1 MGNDDERGGENEGS
15 NRRRAYKMRKGMR
28 EMELTVKVRKKVA
41 QGCGRRIVCA
51 NSDYTVRFDLD
62 EEWSGY
68 AAKTMRVDYGNGTYT
83 DVVFTGETAALP
95 VIRGR
100 RMIRIGL
107 YAGNI
112 HTTTPAAYE
121 CEESISDAG
130 GIPAAPEADVY
141 AQLTELLESG
151 KIKGEKG
158 DTGARGPQGEKG
170 DTGATGPQGT
180 IGPRGPQG
188 AAGAAFTYD
197 MFTAAQLAA
206 LKGEK
211 GDKGATGPKGDPG
224 AQGPQG
230 EKGDPGATGPQ
241 GATGPR
247 GPQGATGAAFT
258 YDMFTAAQLAAL
270 KGEKG
275 NKGATGPKGDPG
287 EQGPQGEKGDT
298 GATGPQGATGP
309 RGPQGATGAA
319 FTYDMFTAAQLAALK
334 GEKGD
339 QGATGPKG
347 DPGEQGPQGEKGDA
361 GATGPQGATGPRGP
375 QGETGA
381 AFTYDMFTAAQ
392 LAALKGEKG
401 DQGATGPKG
410 DPGEQG
416 PQGEKGDT
424 GATGPQGE
432 KGATGATGPQG
443 EKGATGA
450 TGPQGPQGEKG
461 DTGATGPRG
470 PKGDP
475 GTVTVN
481 TLTVTASGS
490 SMKNVTGAA
499 KYFPSLGMG
508 ILRVYGLTNAA
519 LTAGT
524 AYDVGKIS
532 GNFPRA
538 VNALSVCC
546 GKQVAARINNSGM
559 VQIRPQVAVAAGY
572 DVYIAGV
579 WTSN

>member
-1 MGNDDERGGENEGS
+1 MGNDDERGGGIEGS

-180 IGPRGPQG
+180 TGPRGPQG

-224 AQGPQG
+224 EQGPQG

-275 NKGATGPKGDPG
+275 
-287 EQGPQGEKGDT
+287 
-298 GATGPQGATGP
+298 
-309 RGPQGATGAA
+309 
-319 FTYDMFTAAQLAALK
+319 
-334 GEKGD
+334 
-339 QGATGPKG
+339 
-347 DPGEQGPQGEKGDA
+347 
-361 GATGPQGATGPRGP
+361 
-375 QGETGA
+375 
-381 AFTYDMFTAAQ
+381 
-392 LAALKGEKG
+392 
-401 DQGATGPKG
+401 
-410 DPGEQG
+410 
-416 PQGEKGDT
+416 DT

-443 EKGATGA
+443 PRGEKGA

-461 DTGATGPRG
+461 ATGPRG
-470 PKGDP
+470 PQGSKGDP
-475 GTVTVN
+475 GTVTVT
-481 TLTVTASGS
+481 TLTVTDS
-490 SMKNVTGAA
+490 SSSLKNVTGAA
-499 KYFPSLGMG
+499 KYFPALGMG
-508 ILRVYGLTNAA
+508 ILRVYGQTNAE

-524 AYDVGKIS
+524 TYDVAKIS

-546 GKQVAARINNSGM
+546 GKQVAARINSSGM

>member
-1 MGNDDERGGENEGS
+1 MGNDDERGGGIEGS
-15 NRRRAYKMRKGMR
+15 NRRRAYKIRKGMR

-130 GIPAAPEADVY
+130 SIPAAPEADVY

-170 DTGATGPQGT
+170 DAGATGPQGAT
-180 IGPRGPQG
+180 GPRGPQG
-188 AAGAAFTYD
+188 EIGAAFTYD

-211 GDKGATGPKGDPG
+211 GDK
-224 AQGPQG
+224 
-230 EKGDPGATGPQ
+230 
-241 GATGPR
+241 
-247 GPQGATGAAFT
+247 
-258 YDMFTAAQLAAL
+258 
-270 KGEKG
+270 
-275 NKGATGPKGDPG
+275 
-287 EQGPQGEKGDT
+287 
-298 GATGPQGATGP
+298 
-309 RGPQGATGAA
+309 
-319 FTYDMFTAAQLAALK
+319 
-334 GEKGD
+334 
-339 QGATGPKG
+339 GATGPKG

-392 LAALKGEKG
+392 LVALKGEKG
-401 DQGATGPKG
+401 DTGATGPKG

-424 GATGPQGE
+424 GATGPQGATGPRGPQGE
-432 KGATGATGPQG
+432 TGAAFTYDMFTAAQLAALKGEKGDKGATGPQGDKGATGATGPQG
-443 EKGATGA
+443 PQGDKGATGA

-461 DTGATGPRG
+461 ATGPRG
-470 PKGDP
+470 PQGSKGDP
-475 GTVTVN
+475 GTVTVT
-481 TLTVTASGS
+481 TLTVTDS
-490 SMKNVTGAA
+490 SSSLKNVTGAA
-499 KYFPSLGMG
+499 KYFPALGMG
-508 ILRVYGLTNAA
+508 ILRVYGQTNAE

-524 AYDVGKIS
+524 TYDVAKIS

-546 GKQVAARINNSGM
+546 GKQVAARINSSGM

>member
-1 MGNDDERGGENEGS
+1 MGNDDERGGGIEGS

-28 EMELTVKVRKKVA
+28 EMELKVKVRKKVA

-170 DTGATGPQGT
+170 DTGATGPQG
-180 IGPRGPQG
+180 
-188 AAGAAFTYD
+188 
-197 MFTAAQLAA
+197 
-206 LKGEK
+206 
-211 GDKGATGPKGDPG
+211 
-224 AQGPQG
+224 
-230 EKGDPGATGPQ
+230 
-241 GATGPR
+241 ATGPR
-247 GPQGATGAAFT
+247 GPQG
-258 YDMFTAAQLAAL
+258 
-270 KGEKG
+270 E
-275 NKGATGPKGDPG
+275 
-287 EQGPQGEKGDT
+287 
-298 GATGPQGATGP
+298 
-309 RGPQGATGAA
+309 TGAA

-347 DPGEQGPQGEKGDA
+347 DPGEQGPQGEKGDT

-401 DQGATGPKG
+401 DKGATGPKG

-475 GTVTVN
+475 GTVTVT

-499 KYFPSLGMG
+499 KYFPALGMG

-519 LTAGT
+519 LAAGT
-524 AYDVGKIS
+524 TYDVGKIS
-532 GNFPRA
+532 GNFPGA
-538 VNALSVCC
+538 VNALNVYC
-546 GKQVAARINNSGM
+546 GKQVAARINSSGM

>member
-1 MGNDDERGGENEGS
+1 
-15 NRRRAYKMRKGMR
+15 MR

-158 DTGARGPQGEKG
+158 DTGERGPQGEKG
-170 DTGATGPQGT
+170 DT
-180 IGPRGPQG
+180 
-188 AAGAAFTYD
+188 
-197 MFTAAQLAA
+197 
-206 LKGEK
+206 
-211 GDKGATGPKGDPG
+211 
-224 AQGPQG
+224 
-230 EKGDPGATGPQ
+230 
-241 GATGPR
+241 
-247 GPQGATGAAFT
+247 
-258 YDMFTAAQLAAL
+258 
-270 KGEKG
+270 
-275 NKGATGPKGDPG
+275 
-287 EQGPQGEKGDT
+287 
-298 GATGPQGATGP
+298 
-309 RGPQGATGAA
+309 
-319 FTYDMFTAAQLAALK
+319 
-334 GEKGD
+334 
-339 QGATGPKG
+339 
-347 DPGEQGPQGEKGDA
+347 

-401 DQGATGPKG
+401 DTGATGPKGNPGEQGTQGEKGDTGAIGPQGATGPRGPQGETGAAFTYDMFTSAQLAALKGEKGDKGTTGPKGDPGAQGPQGEKGDTGATGPQGATGPRGPQGETGAAFTYDMFTAAQLAALKGEKGDKGDQGATGPKG
-410 DPGEQG
+410 DPGAQG

-443 EKGATGA
+443 PQGEKGATGA
-450 TGPQGPQGEKG
+450 TGPQ
-461 DTGATGPRG
+461 G

-481 TLTVTASGS
+481 TLTVTASGDS
-490 SMKNVTGAA
+490 VKNVTGVA
-499 KYFPSLGMG
+499 KYFPALGMG

-519 LTAGT
+519 LAAGGT
-524 AYDVGKIS
+524 CDVAQIS
-532 GNFPRA
+532 GNFPGA
-538 VNALSVCC
+538 ANALNVYC
-546 GKQVAARINNSGM
+546 GKQVAARLTKNGV
-559 VQIRPQVAVAAGY
+559 VQIRAQVAIAASPGY

>member
-1 MGNDDERGGENEGS
+1 MGNDDERGGGIEGS

-170 DTGATGPQGT
+170 DTGATGPQG
-180 IGPRGPQG
+180 
-188 AAGAAFTYD
+188 
-197 MFTAAQLAA
+197 
-206 LKGEK
+206 
-211 GDKGATGPKGDPG
+211 
-224 AQGPQG
+224 
-230 EKGDPGATGPQ
+230 
-241 GATGPR
+241 
-247 GPQGATGAAFT
+247 
-258 YDMFTAAQLAAL
+258 
-270 KGEKG
+270 
-275 NKGATGPKGDPG
+275 
-287 EQGPQGEKGDT
+287 
-298 GATGPQGATGP
+298 ATGP

-339 QGATGPKG
+339 K
-347 DPGEQGPQGEKGDA
+347 
-361 GATGPQGATGPRGP
+361 
-375 QGETGA
+375 
-381 AFTYDMFTAAQ
+381 
-392 LAALKGEKG
+392 
-401 DQGATGPKG
+401 
-410 DPGEQG
+410 
-416 PQGEKGDT
+416 
-424 GATGPQGE
+424 
-432 KGATGATGPQG
+432 GATGPQG

-475 GTVTVN
+475 GTVTVT

-499 KYFPSLGMG
+499 KYFPALGMG

-532 GNFPRA
+532 GNFPGA
-538 VNALSVCC
+538 VNALNVYC
-546 GKQVAARINNSGM
+546 GKQVAARINSSGM

>member
-1 MGNDDERGGENEGS
+1 MGNDDEGGGGIEGS
-15 NRRRAYKMRKGMR
+15 NSRRAYKMRKGMR

-83 DVVFTGETAALP
+83 DVVFTGETATLP

-170 DTGATGPQGT
+170 DTGATGPQGAT
-180 IGPRGPQG
+180 GPRGPQG
-188 AAGAAFTYD
+188 ATGAAFTYD

-211 GDKGATGPKGDPG
+211 GDTGAAGPKGDPG

-247 GPQGATGAAFT
+247 GPQGETGV
-258 YDMFTAAQLAAL
+258 
-270 KGEKG
+270 
-275 NKGATGPKGDPG
+275 
-287 EQGPQGEKGDT
+287 
-298 GATGPQGATGP
+298 
-309 RGPQGATGAA
+309 A

-339 QGATGPKG
+339 KGATGPKG
-347 DPGEQGPQGEKGDA
+347 DPGEQGPQGEKG
-361 GATGPQGATGPRGP
+361 ATGDTGLQGATGPRGP

-401 DQGATGPKG
+401 DKGATGPKG

-416 PQGEKGDT
+416 PQGEKGDN

-450 TGPQGPQGEKG
+450 TGPKGPQGEKG

-475 GTVTVN
+475 GTVTVT

-499 KYFPSLGMG
+499 KYFPALGMG

-532 GNFPRA
+532 GNFPGA
-538 VNALSVCC
+538 VNALNVYC
-546 GKQVAARINNSGM
+546 GKQVAARINSSGM

>member
-1 MGNDDERGGENEGS
+1 MGNDDERGGGIEGS

-95 VIRGR
+95 LIRGR

-130 GIPAAPEADVY
+130 GIPSAPEADVY

-158 DTGARGPQGEKG
+158 DTGARGSQGEKG
-170 DTGATGPQGT
+170 DT
-180 IGPRGPQG
+180 
-188 AAGAAFTYD
+188 
-197 MFTAAQLAA
+197 
-206 LKGEK
+206 
-211 GDKGATGPKGDPG
+211 
-224 AQGPQG
+224 
-230 EKGDPGATGPQ
+230 
-241 GATGPR
+241 
-247 GPQGATGAAFT
+247 
-258 YDMFTAAQLAAL
+258 
-270 KGEKG
+270 
-275 NKGATGPKGDPG
+275 
-287 EQGPQGEKGDT
+287 
-298 GATGPQGATGP
+298 
-309 RGPQGATGAA
+309 
-319 FTYDMFTAAQLAALK
+319 
-334 GEKGD
+334 
-339 QGATGPKG
+339 
-347 DPGEQGPQGEKGDA
+347 

-401 DQGATGPKG
+401 DKGATGPKG
-410 DPGEQG
+410 DPGEQ
-416 PQGEKGDT
+416 
-424 GATGPQGE
+424 GPQGE

-475 GTVTVN
+475 GTVTVT

-532 GNFPRA
+532 GNFPGA
-538 VNALSVCC
+538 VNALNVYC
-546 GKQVAARINNSGM
+546 GKQVAARINSSGM

>member
-1 MGNDDERGGENEGS
+1 MGNDDEKGGGIEGS

-121 CEESISDAG
+121 CEESISDSG

-158 DTGARGPQGEKG
+158 DTGAR
-170 DTGATGPQGT
+170 
-180 IGPRGPQG
+180 
-188 AAGAAFTYD
+188 
-197 MFTAAQLAA
+197 
-206 LKGEK
+206 
-211 GDKGATGPKGDPG
+211 
-224 AQGPQG
+224 
-230 EKGDPGATGPQ
+230 
-241 GATGPR
+241 
-247 GPQGATGAAFT
+247 
-258 YDMFTAAQLAAL
+258 
-270 KGEKG
+270 
-275 NKGATGPKGDPG
+275 
-287 EQGPQGEKGDT
+287 
-298 GATGPQGATGP
+298 
-309 RGPQGATGAA
+309 
-319 FTYDMFTAAQLAALK
+319 
-334 GEKGD
+334 
-339 QGATGPKG
+339 
-347 DPGEQGPQGEKGDA
+347 GPQGEKGDA

-416 PQGEKGDT
+416 PQGEKGATGPQGATGPRGPQGATGAAFTYDMFTAAQLAALKGEKGDKGATGPKGDPGAQGPQGEKGDT

-461 DTGATGPRG
+461 ATGATGPQG

-475 GTVTVN
+475 GTVTVT

-532 GNFPRA
+532 GNFPGA
-538 VNALSVCC
+538 VNALNVYC
-546 GKQVAARINNSGM
+546 GKQVAARINSSGM

>member
-1 MGNDDERGGENEGS
+1 MGNDDERGGGIEGS

-112 HTTTPAAYE
+112 HTTTPATYE

-170 DTGATGPQGT
+170 DTGATGPQG
-180 IGPRGPQG
+180 
-188 AAGAAFTYD
+188 
-197 MFTAAQLAA
+197 
-206 LKGEK
+206 
-211 GDKGATGPKGDPG
+211 
-224 AQGPQG
+224 
-230 EKGDPGATGPQ
+230 
-241 GATGPR
+241 
-247 GPQGATGAAFT
+247 
-258 YDMFTAAQLAAL
+258 
-270 KGEKG
+270 
-275 NKGATGPKGDPG
+275 
-287 EQGPQGEKGDT
+287 
-298 GATGPQGATGP
+298 ATGP

-339 QGATGPKG
+339 TGATGPKG
-347 DPGEQGPQGEKGDA
+347 DPGEQGPQGEKGDT
-361 GATGPQGATGPRGP
+361 GAAGPQGATGPRGP

-401 DQGATGPKG
+401 DTGAAGPKGDPGEQGPQGEKGNTGVAGPQGATGPRGPQGETGAAFTYDMFTAAQLAALKGEKGATGATGPKG

-443 EKGATGA
+443 EKGA

-499 KYFPSLGMG
+499 KYFPALGMG

-538 VNALSVCC
+538 VNALNVYC
-546 GKQVAARINNSGM
+546 GKQVAARINSSGM

>member
-1 MGNDDERGGENEGS
+1 
-15 NRRRAYKMRKGMR
+15 MR

-170 DTGATGPQGT
+170 DTGATGPQG
-180 IGPRGPQG
+180 
-188 AAGAAFTYD
+188 
-197 MFTAAQLAA
+197 
-206 LKGEK
+206 
-211 GDKGATGPKGDPG
+211 
-224 AQGPQG
+224 
-230 EKGDPGATGPQ
+230 
-241 GATGPR
+241 ATGPR

-270 KGEKG
+270 KGVKGEKG
-275 NKGATGPKGDPG
+275 AAVPKCDPGEQGPQGEKGATGVTGPQGATGPRGPQGETGAAFTYDMFTAAQLAALKGEKGDKGAAGPKGDPG
-287 EQGPQGEKGDT
+287 EQGPQGEKGDA

-339 QGATGPKG
+339 K
-347 DPGEQGPQGEKGDA
+347 
-361 GATGPQGATGPRGP
+361 
-375 QGETGA
+375 
-381 AFTYDMFTAAQ
+381 
-392 LAALKGEKG
+392 
-401 DQGATGPKG
+401 
-410 DPGEQG
+410 
-416 PQGEKGDT
+416 
-424 GATGPQGE
+424 
-432 KGATGATGPQG
+432 GATGPQG

-475 GTVTVN
+475 GAVTVN

-499 KYFPSLGMG
+499 KYFPALGMG

-532 GNFPRA
+532 GNFPGA
-538 VNALSVCC
+538 VNALNVYC
-546 GKQVAARINNSGM
+546 GKQVAARINSSGM

>member
-1 MGNDDERGGENEGS
+1 MGNDDERGGGIEGS

-170 DTGATGPQGT
+170 DTGA
-180 IGPRGPQG
+180 
-188 AAGAAFTYD
+188 A
-197 MFTAAQLAA
+197 
-206 LKGEK
+206 
-211 GDKGATGPKGDPG
+211 
-224 AQGPQG
+224 
-230 EKGDPGATGPQ
+230 
-241 GATGPR
+241 
-247 GPQGATGAAFT
+247 
-258 YDMFTAAQLAAL
+258 
-270 KGEKG
+270 
-275 NKGATGPKGDPG
+275 GPKGDPG

-298 GATGPQGATGP
+298 GAA
-309 RGPQGATGAA
+309 
-319 FTYDMFTAAQLAALK
+319 
-334 GEKGD
+334 
-339 QGATGPKG
+339 
-347 DPGEQGPQGEKGDA
+347 
-361 GATGPQGATGPRGP
+361 GPQGATGPRGP

-401 DQGATGPKG
+401 DKGATGPKGDPGEQGPQGEKGNTGVAGPQGATGPRGPQGETGAAFTYDMFTAAQLAALKGEKGATGATGPKG

-443 EKGATGA
+443 EKGATG
-450 TGPQGPQGEKG
+450 PQGPQGEKG

-475 GTVTVN
+475 GTVTVT

-499 KYFPSLGMG
+499 KYFPALGMG

-532 GNFPRA
+532 GNFPGA
-538 VNALSVCC
+538 VNALNVYC
-546 GKQVAARINNSGM
+546 GKQVAARINSSGM

>member
-1 MGNDDERGGENEGS
+1 MGNDDERGGGIEGS

-158 DTGARGPQGEKG
+158 DTGAQGPQGEKG
-170 DTGATGPQGT
+170 DTGAAGPQGAT
-180 IGPRGPQG
+180 GPRGPQG
-188 AAGAAFTYD
+188 ETGAAFTYD

-224 AQGPQG
+224 EQGPQG
-230 EKGDPGATGPQ
+230 EKGDP
-241 GATGPR
+241 
-247 GPQGATGAAFT
+247 
-258 YDMFTAAQLAAL
+258 
-270 KGEKG
+270 
-275 NKGATGPKGDPG
+275 
-287 EQGPQGEKGDT
+287 
-298 GATGPQGATGP
+298 
-309 RGPQGATGAA
+309 
-319 FTYDMFTAAQLAALK
+319 
-334 GEKGD
+334 
-339 QGATGPKG
+339 
-347 DPGEQGPQGEKGDA
+347 

-401 DQGATGPKG
+401 DKGATGPKG

-416 PQGEKGDT
+416 PQGEKGAT

-475 GTVTVN
+475 GTVTVT

-532 GNFPRA
+532 GNFPGA
-538 VNALSVCC
+538 VNALNVYC
-546 GKQVAARINNSGM
+546 GKQVAARINSSGM

>member
-1 MGNDDERGGENEGS
+1 MGNDDERGGGIEGS

-83 DVVFTGETAALP
+83 DVVFTGEAAALP

-170 DTGATGPQGT
+170 DTGATGPQGAT
-180 IGPRGPQG
+180 GPRGPQG
-188 AAGAAFTYD
+188 ETGAAFTYD

-224 AQGPQG
+224 
-230 EKGDPGATGPQ
+230 
-241 GATGPR
+241 
-247 GPQGATGAAFT
+247 
-258 YDMFTAAQLAAL
+258 
-270 KGEKG
+270 
-275 NKGATGPKGDPG
+275 
-287 EQGPQGEKGDT
+287 EQGPQGEKG
-298 GATGPQGATGP
+298 A
-309 RGPQGATGAA
+309 
-319 FTYDMFTAAQLAALK
+319 
-334 GEKGD
+334 
-339 QGATGPKG
+339 
-347 DPGEQGPQGEKGDA
+347 
-361 GATGPQGATGPRGP
+361 
-375 QGETGA
+375 
-381 AFTYDMFTAAQ
+381 
-392 LAALKGEKG
+392 
-401 DQGATGPKG
+401 
-410 DPGEQG
+410 
-416 PQGEKGDT
+416 T

-461 DTGATGPRG
+461 DTGATGSRG

-475 GTVTVN
+475 GTVTVT

-532 GNFPRA
+532 GNFPGA
-538 VNALSVCC
+538 VNALNVYC
-546 GKQVAARINNSGM
+546 GKQVAARINSSGM

>member
-1 MGNDDERGGENEGS
+1 
-15 NRRRAYKMRKGMR
+15 MR

-170 DTGATGPQGT
+170 DTGATGPQG
-180 IGPRGPQG
+180 
-188 AAGAAFTYD
+188 
-197 MFTAAQLAA
+197 
-206 LKGEK
+206 
-211 GDKGATGPKGDPG
+211 
-224 AQGPQG
+224 
-230 EKGDPGATGPQ
+230 
-241 GATGPR
+241 ATGPR

-270 KGEKG
+270 KGVKGEKG
-275 NKGATGPKGDPG
+275 AAGPKGDPG
-287 EQGPQGEKGDT
+287 EQGPQGEKG
-298 GATGPQGATGP
+298 AT
-309 RGPQGATGAA
+309 
-319 FTYDMFTAAQLAALK
+319 
-334 GEKGD
+334 
-339 QGATGPKG
+339 
-347 DPGEQGPQGEKGDA
+347 

-401 DQGATGPKG
+401 DKGAAGPKG

-416 PQGEKGDT
+416 PQGEKGDA
-424 GATGPQGE
+424 GATGPQGATGPRGPQGATGAAVTYDMFTAAQLAALKGE
-432 KGATGATGPQG
+432 KGDKGATGPQG

-475 GTVTVN
+475 GAVTVN

-499 KYFPSLGMG
+499 KYFPALGMG

-532 GNFPRA
+532 GNFPGA
-538 VNALSVCC
+538 VNALNVYC
-546 GKQVAARINNSGM
+546 GKQVAARINSSGM

>member
-1 MGNDDERGGENEGS
+1 MGNDDERGGGIEGS
-15 NRRRAYKMRKGMR
+15 NRRRAYKKRKGMR

-170 DTGATGPQGT
+170 DTGATGPQGAT
-180 IGPRGPQG
+180 GPRGPQG
-188 AAGAAFTYD
+188 ETGAAFTYD

-211 GDKGATGPKGDPG
+211 GD
-224 AQGPQG
+224 
-230 EKGDPGATGPQ
+230 
-241 GATGPR
+241 
-247 GPQGATGAAFT
+247 TGAA
-258 YDMFTAAQLAAL
+258 
-270 KGEKG
+270 
-275 NKGATGPKGDPG
+275 GPKGDPG

-309 RGPQGATGAA
+309 HGPQGETGAA
-319 FTYDMFTAAQLAALK
+319 FTYDMFTAAQLAELK
-334 GEKGD
+334 GEK
-339 QGATGPKG
+339 
-347 DPGEQGPQGEKGDA
+347 
-361 GATGPQGATGPRGP
+361 GATGPRGP

-401 DQGATGPKG
+401 ATGATGPKG

-443 EKGATGA
+443 EKGA

-499 KYFPSLGMG
+499 KYFPALGMG

-524 AYDVGKIS
+524 TYDVGKIS
-532 GNFPRA
+532 GNFPGA
-538 VNALSVCC
+538 VNALNVYC
-546 GKQVAARINNSGM
+546 GKQVAARINSSGM

>member
-1 MGNDDERGGENEGS
+1 
-15 NRRRAYKMRKGMR
+15 MR

-170 DTGATGPQGT
+170 DTGATGPQG
-180 IGPRGPQG
+180 
-188 AAGAAFTYD
+188 
-197 MFTAAQLAA
+197 
-206 LKGEK
+206 
-211 GDKGATGPKGDPG
+211 
-224 AQGPQG
+224 
-230 EKGDPGATGPQ
+230 
-241 GATGPR
+241 ATGPR

-270 KGEKG
+270 KGVKGEKG
-275 NKGATGPKGDPG
+275 AAVPKCDPGEQGPQGEKGATGATGPQGATGPRGPQGETGAAFTYDMFTAAQLAALKGEKGDKGAAGPKGDPG
-287 EQGPQGEKGDT
+287 EQGPQGEKGDA

-339 QGATGPKG
+339 K
-347 DPGEQGPQGEKGDA
+347 
-361 GATGPQGATGPRGP
+361 
-375 QGETGA
+375 
-381 AFTYDMFTAAQ
+381 
-392 LAALKGEKG
+392 
-401 DQGATGPKG
+401 
-410 DPGEQG
+410 
-416 PQGEKGDT
+416 
-424 GATGPQGE
+424 
-432 KGATGATGPQG
+432 GATGPQG

-475 GTVTVN
+475 GAVTVN

-499 KYFPSLGMG
+499 KYFPALGMG

-532 GNFPRA
+532 GNFPGA
-538 VNALSVCC
+538 VNALNVYC
-546 GKQVAARINNSGM
+546 GKQVAARINSSGM

>member
-1 MGNDDERGGENEGS
+1 MGNDDERGGGIEGS

-170 DTGATGPQGT
+170 DTGATGPQG
-180 IGPRGPQG
+180 
-188 AAGAAFTYD
+188 
-197 MFTAAQLAA
+197 
-206 LKGEK
+206 
-211 GDKGATGPKGDPG
+211 
-224 AQGPQG
+224 
-230 EKGDPGATGPQ
+230 
-241 GATGPR
+241 ATGPR

-270 KGEKG
+270 KGVKGEKG
-275 NKGATGPKGDPG
+275 AAGPKGDPGEQGPQGEKGATGATGPQGATGPRGPQGETGAAFTYDMFTAAQLAALKGEKGDKGAAGPKGDPG
-287 EQGPQGEKGDT
+287 EQGPQGEKGDA

-339 QGATGPKG
+339 K
-347 DPGEQGPQGEKGDA
+347 
-361 GATGPQGATGPRGP
+361 
-375 QGETGA
+375 
-381 AFTYDMFTAAQ
+381 
-392 LAALKGEKG
+392 
-401 DQGATGPKG
+401 
-410 DPGEQG
+410 
-416 PQGEKGDT
+416 
-424 GATGPQGE
+424 
-432 KGATGATGPQG
+432 GATGPQG

-475 GTVTVN
+475 GAVTVN

-532 GNFPRA
+532 GNFPGA
-538 VNALSVCC
+538 VNALNVYC
-546 GKQVAARINNSGM
+546 GKQVAARINSSGM

>member
-1 MGNDDERGGENEGS
+1 MGNDDERGGGIEGS

-28 EMELTVKVRKKVA
+28 EMELKVKVRKKVA

-83 DVVFTGETAALP
+83 DVVFTGETATLP

-170 DTGATGPQGT
+170 DTGAAGPQGAT
-180 IGPRGPQG
+180 GPRGPQG
-188 AAGAAFTYD
+188 ETGAAFTYD

-211 GDKGATGPKGDPG
+211 GD
-224 AQGPQG
+224 
-230 EKGDPGATGPQ
+230 
-241 GATGPR
+241 
-247 GPQGATGAAFT
+247 TGAA
-258 YDMFTAAQLAAL
+258 
-270 KGEKG
+270 
-275 NKGATGPKGDPG
+275 GPKGDPG
-287 EQGPQGEKGDT
+287 EQGPQGEK

-339 QGATGPKG
+339 KGAAGPKG

-401 DQGATGPKG
+401 DKGATGPKG

-416 PQGEKGDT
+416 PQGEKG
-424 GATGPQGE
+424 
-432 KGATGATGPQG
+432 ATGATGPQG
-443 EKGATGA
+443 PRGEKGAAGA

-461 DTGATGPRG
+461 DTGATGPQG

-481 TLTVTASGS
+481 TLTVTDS
-490 SMKNVTGAA
+490 SSSLKNVTGAA

-546 GKQVAARINNSGM
+546 GKQVAARINSSGM

>member
-1 MGNDDERGGENEGS
+1 MGNDDERGGGIEGS

-95 VIRGR
+95 LIRGR

-130 GIPAAPEADVY
+130 GIPSAPEADVY

-158 DTGARGPQGEKG
+158 DTGARGSQGEKG
-170 DTGATGPQGT
+170 DT
-180 IGPRGPQG
+180 
-188 AAGAAFTYD
+188 
-197 MFTAAQLAA
+197 
-206 LKGEK
+206 
-211 GDKGATGPKGDPG
+211 
-224 AQGPQG
+224 
-230 EKGDPGATGPQ
+230 
-241 GATGPR
+241 
-247 GPQGATGAAFT
+247 
-258 YDMFTAAQLAAL
+258 
-270 KGEKG
+270 
-275 NKGATGPKGDPG
+275 
-287 EQGPQGEKGDT
+287 
-298 GATGPQGATGP
+298 
-309 RGPQGATGAA
+309 
-319 FTYDMFTAAQLAALK
+319 
-334 GEKGD
+334 
-339 QGATGPKG
+339 
-347 DPGEQGPQGEKGDA
+347 

-401 DQGATGPKG
+401 DKGATGPKG

-416 PQGEKGDT
+416 PQGEKGDPGATGPQGATGSRGPQGET
-424 GATGPQGE
+424 GAAFTYDMFTAAQLAALKGEKGDKGATGPKGDPGEQGPQGE

-475 GTVTVN
+475 GTVTVT

-532 GNFPRA
+532 GNFPGA
-538 VNALSVCC
+538 VNALNVYC
-546 GKQVAARINNSGM
+546 GKQVAARINSSGM

>member
-1 MGNDDERGGENEGS
+1 MGNDDERGGGIEGS

-170 DTGATGPQGT
+170 DA
-180 IGPRGPQG
+180 
-188 AAGAAFTYD
+188 
-197 MFTAAQLAA
+197 
-206 LKGEK
+206 
-211 GDKGATGPKGDPG
+211 
-224 AQGPQG
+224 
-230 EKGDPGATGPQ
+230 
-241 GATGPR
+241 
-247 GPQGATGAAFT
+247 
-258 YDMFTAAQLAAL
+258 
-270 KGEKG
+270 
-275 NKGATGPKGDPG
+275 
-287 EQGPQGEKGDT
+287 

-339 QGATGPKG
+339 KGATGPKG
-347 DPGEQGPQGEKGDA
+347 DPGEQGPQGEKGA
-361 GATGPQGATGPRGP
+361 
-375 QGETGA
+375 
-381 AFTYDMFTAAQ
+381 
-392 LAALKGEKG
+392 
-401 DQGATGPKG
+401 
-410 DPGEQG
+410 
-416 PQGEKGDT
+416 T
-424 GATGPQGE
+424 GATGSQGE
-432 KGATGATGPQG
+432 KGATGATGPRG
-443 EKGATGA
+443 EKGA

-461 DTGATGPRG
+461 ATGPRG
-470 PKGDP
+470 PQGSKGDP
-475 GTVTVN
+475 GTVTVT
-481 TLTVTASGS
+481 TLTVTDS
-490 SMKNVTGAA
+490 SSSLKNVTGAA
-499 KYFPSLGMG
+499 KYFPALDMG
-508 ILRVYGLTNAA
+508 ILRVYGQTNTE

-524 AYDVGKIS
+524 AYDVAKIS
-532 GNFPRA
+532 GNFPGA
-538 VNALSVCC
+538 VNALNVYC
-546 GKQVAARINNSGM
+546 GKQVAARINSSGM

>member
-1 MGNDDERGGENEGS
+1 MGNDDERGGGIEGS

-170 DTGATGPQGT
+170 DTGATGPQG
-180 IGPRGPQG
+180 
-188 AAGAAFTYD
+188 
-197 MFTAAQLAA
+197 
-206 LKGEK
+206 
-211 GDKGATGPKGDPG
+211 
-224 AQGPQG
+224 
-230 EKGDPGATGPQ
+230 
-241 GATGPR
+241 ATGPR

-270 KGEKG
+270 KGVKGEKG
-275 NKGATGPKGDPG
+275 AAGPKGDPGEQGPQGEKGATGATGPQGATGPRGPQGETGAAFTYDMFTAAQLAALKGEKGDKGAAGPKGDPG
-287 EQGPQGEKGDT
+287 EQGPQGEKGDA

-339 QGATGPKG
+339 K
-347 DPGEQGPQGEKGDA
+347 
-361 GATGPQGATGPRGP
+361 
-375 QGETGA
+375 
-381 AFTYDMFTAAQ
+381 
-392 LAALKGEKG
+392 
-401 DQGATGPKG
+401 
-410 DPGEQG
+410 
-416 PQGEKGDT
+416 
-424 GATGPQGE
+424 
-432 KGATGATGPQG
+432 GATGPQG

-475 GTVTVN
+475 GAVTVN

-499 KYFPSLGMG
+499 KYFPALGMG

-532 GNFPRA
+532 GNFPGA
-538 VNALSVCC
+538 VNALNVYC
-546 GKQVAARINNSGM
+546 GKQVAARINSSGM

>member
-1 MGNDDERGGENEGS
+1 
-15 NRRRAYKMRKGMR
+15 
-28 EMELTVKVRKKVA
+28 MELTVKVRKKVA

-121 CEESISDAG
+121 CEESISDTG

-158 DTGARGPQGEKG
+158 DTGA
-170 DTGATGPQGT
+170 
-180 IGPRGPQG
+180 
-188 AAGAAFTYD
+188 
-197 MFTAAQLAA
+197 
-206 LKGEK
+206 
-211 GDKGATGPKGDPG
+211 
-224 AQGPQG
+224 
-230 EKGDPGATGPQ
+230 
-241 GATGPR
+241 
-247 GPQGATGAAFT
+247 
-258 YDMFTAAQLAAL
+258 
-270 KGEKG
+270 
-275 NKGATGPKGDPG
+275 
-287 EQGPQGEKGDT
+287 QGPQGEKGDT

-339 QGATGPKG
+339 KGATGPKG
-347 DPGEQGPQGEKGDA
+347 DPGEQGPQGEKGDT

-401 DQGATGPKG
+401 D
-410 DPGEQG
+410 
-416 PQGEKGDT
+416 T
-424 GATGPQGE
+424 GATGPQG
-432 KGATGATGPQG
+432 PRG
-443 EKGATGA
+443 EKGA

-461 DTGATGPRG
+461 ATGPRG
-470 PKGDP
+470 PQGSKGDP
-475 GTVTVN
+475 GTVTVT
-481 TLTVTASGS
+481 TLTVTDSSS

-499 KYFPSLGMG
+499 KYFPALGMG
-508 ILRVYGLTNAA
+508 ILRVYGQTNAA

-532 GNFPRA
+532 GNFPGA
-538 VNALSVCC
+538 VNALNVYC
-546 GKQVAARINNSGM
+546 GKQVAARINSSGM

>member
-1 MGNDDERGGENEGS
+1 
-15 NRRRAYKMRKGMR
+15 MR
-28 EMELTVKVRKKVA
+28 EMELKVKVRKKVA

-170 DTGATGPQGT
+170 DTGATGPQG
-180 IGPRGPQG
+180 
-188 AAGAAFTYD
+188 
-197 MFTAAQLAA
+197 
-206 LKGEK
+206 
-211 GDKGATGPKGDPG
+211 
-224 AQGPQG
+224 
-230 EKGDPGATGPQ
+230 
-241 GATGPR
+241 ATGPR
-247 GPQGATGAAFT
+247 GPQG
-258 YDMFTAAQLAAL
+258 
-270 KGEKG
+270 E
-275 NKGATGPKGDPG
+275 
-287 EQGPQGEKGDT
+287 
-298 GATGPQGATGP
+298 
-309 RGPQGATGAA
+309 TGAA

-347 DPGEQGPQGEKGDA
+347 DPGEQGPQGEKGDT

-381 AFTYDMFTAAQ
+381 ACTYDMFTAAQ

-401 DQGATGPKG
+401 DKGATGPKG

-475 GTVTVN
+475 GTVTVT

-499 KYFPSLGMG
+499 KYFPALGMG

-519 LTAGT
+519 LAAGT
-524 AYDVGKIS
+524 TYDVGKIS
-532 GNFPRA
+532 GNFPGA
-538 VNALSVCC
+538 VNALNVYC
-546 GKQVAARINNSGM
+546 GKQVAARINSSGM

>member
-1 MGNDDERGGENEGS
+1 
-15 NRRRAYKMRKGMR
+15 MR

-130 GIPAAPEADVY
+130 SIPAAPEADVY

-158 DTGARGPQGEKG
+158 DTGAR
-170 DTGATGPQGT
+170 
-180 IGPRGPQG
+180 
-188 AAGAAFTYD
+188 
-197 MFTAAQLAA
+197 
-206 LKGEK
+206 
-211 GDKGATGPKGDPG
+211 
-224 AQGPQG
+224 
-230 EKGDPGATGPQ
+230 
-241 GATGPR
+241 
-247 GPQGATGAAFT
+247 
-258 YDMFTAAQLAAL
+258 
-270 KGEKG
+270 
-275 NKGATGPKGDPG
+275 
-287 EQGPQGEKGDT
+287 
-298 GATGPQGATGP
+298 
-309 RGPQGATGAA
+309 
-319 FTYDMFTAAQLAALK
+319 
-334 GEKGD
+334 
-339 QGATGPKG
+339 
-347 DPGEQGPQGEKGDA
+347 GPQGEKGDA

-392 LAALKGEKG
+392 LVALKGEKG
-401 DQGATGPKG
+401 DTGATGPKG

-424 GATGPQGE
+424 GATGPQGATGPRGPQGETGAAFTYDMFTAAQLAALKGE
-432 KGATGATGPQG
+432 KGDKGATGPQG
-443 EKGATGA
+443 DKGATGA

-461 DTGATGPRG
+461 ATGPRG
-470 PKGDP
+470 PQGSKGDP
-475 GTVTVN
+475 GTVTVT
-481 TLTVTASGS
+481 TLTVTDS
-490 SMKNVTGAA
+490 SSSLKNVTGAA
-499 KYFPSLGMG
+499 KYFPALGMG
-508 ILRVYGLTNAA
+508 ILRVYGQTNAE

-524 AYDVGKIS
+524 TYDVAKIS

-546 GKQVAARINNSGM
+546 GKQVAARINSSGM

>member
-1 MGNDDERGGENEGS
+1 VGNDDERGGGIEGS

-170 DTGATGPQGT
+170 DTGA
-180 IGPRGPQG
+180 
-188 AAGAAFTYD
+188 A
-197 MFTAAQLAA
+197 
-206 LKGEK
+206 
-211 GDKGATGPKGDPG
+211 
-224 AQGPQG
+224 
-230 EKGDPGATGPQ
+230 
-241 GATGPR
+241 
-247 GPQGATGAAFT
+247 
-258 YDMFTAAQLAAL
+258 
-270 KGEKG
+270 
-275 NKGATGPKGDPG
+275 GPKGDPG

-298 GATGPQGATGP
+298 GAA
-309 RGPQGATGAA
+309 
-319 FTYDMFTAAQLAALK
+319 
-334 GEKGD
+334 
-339 QGATGPKG
+339 
-347 DPGEQGPQGEKGDA
+347 
-361 GATGPQGATGPRGP
+361 GPQGATGPRGP

-401 DQGATGPKG
+401 DKGATGPKGDPGEQGPQGEKGNTGVAGPQGATGPRGPQGETGAAFTYDMFTAAQLAALKGEKGATGATGPKG

-443 EKGATGA
+443 EKGATG
-450 TGPQGPQGEKG
+450 PQGPQGEKG

-475 GTVTVN
+475 GTVTVT

-499 KYFPSLGMG
+499 KYFPALGMG

-532 GNFPRA
+532 GNFPGA
-538 VNALSVCC
+538 VNALNVYC
-546 GKQVAARINNSGM
+546 GKQVAARINSSGM

>member
-1 MGNDDERGGENEGS
+1 MGNDDERGGGIEGS

-158 DTGARGPQGEKG
+158 DTGAQGPQGEKG
-170 DTGATGPQGT
+170 DTGAAGPQGAT
-180 IGPRGPQG
+180 GPRGPQG
-188 AAGAAFTYD
+188 ETGAAFTYD

-211 GDKGATGPKGDPG
+211 GD
-224 AQGPQG
+224 
-230 EKGDPGATGPQ
+230 
-241 GATGPR
+241 
-247 GPQGATGAAFT
+247 
-258 YDMFTAAQLAAL
+258 
-270 KGEKG
+270 
-275 NKGATGPKGDPG
+275 KGATGPKGDPG

-309 RGPQGATGAA
+309 RGPQGVTGAA

-339 QGATGPKG
+339 KGATGPKG
-347 DPGEQGPQGEKGDA
+347 DPGEQGPQGEKGA
-361 GATGPQGATGPRGP
+361 
-375 QGETGA
+375 
-381 AFTYDMFTAAQ
+381 
-392 LAALKGEKG
+392 
-401 DQGATGPKG
+401 
-410 DPGEQG
+410 
-416 PQGEKGDT
+416 T

-475 GTVTVN
+475 GTVTVT

-532 GNFPRA
+532 GNFPGA
-538 VNALSVCC
+538 VNALNVYC
-546 GKQVAARINNSGM
+546 GKQVAARINSSGM

>member
-1 MGNDDERGGENEGS
+1 
-15 NRRRAYKMRKGMR
+15 MR

-130 GIPAAPEADVY
+130 SIPAAPEADVY

-158 DTGARGPQGEKG
+158 DTGAR
-170 DTGATGPQGT
+170 
-180 IGPRGPQG
+180 
-188 AAGAAFTYD
+188 
-197 MFTAAQLAA
+197 
-206 LKGEK
+206 
-211 GDKGATGPKGDPG
+211 
-224 AQGPQG
+224 
-230 EKGDPGATGPQ
+230 
-241 GATGPR
+241 
-247 GPQGATGAAFT
+247 
-258 YDMFTAAQLAAL
+258 
-270 KGEKG
+270 
-275 NKGATGPKGDPG
+275 
-287 EQGPQGEKGDT
+287 
-298 GATGPQGATGP
+298 
-309 RGPQGATGAA
+309 
-319 FTYDMFTAAQLAALK
+319 
-334 GEKGD
+334 
-339 QGATGPKG
+339 
-347 DPGEQGPQGEKGDA
+347 GPQGEKGDA

-392 LAALKGEKG
+392 LVALKGEKG
-401 DQGATGPKG
+401 DTGATGPKG

-424 GATGPQGE
+424 GATGPQGATGPRGPQGE
-432 KGATGATGPQG
+432 TGAAFTYDMFTAAQLAALKGEKGDKGATGPQGDKGATGATGPQG
-443 EKGATGA
+443 PQGDKGATGA

-461 DTGATGPRG
+461 ATGPRG
-470 PKGDP
+470 PQGSKGDP
-475 GTVTVN
+475 GTVTVT
-481 TLTVTASGS
+481 TLTVTDS
-490 SMKNVTGAA
+490 SSSLKNVTGAA
-499 KYFPSLGMG
+499 KYFPALGMG
-508 ILRVYGLTNAA
+508 ILRVYGQTNAE

-524 AYDVGKIS
+524 TYDVAKIS

-546 GKQVAARINNSGM
+546 GKQVAARINSSGM

>member
-1 MGNDDERGGENEGS
+1 MGNDDERGGGIEGS

-28 EMELTVKVRKKVA
+28 EMELKVKVRKKVA

-170 DTGATGPQGT
+170 ATGATGPRGPQGVTGAAFTYDMFTAAQLAALKGVKGDTGATGPKGDPGEQGPQGEKGDPGAT
-180 IGPRGPQG
+180 GPQGATGSRGPQG
-188 AAGAAFTYD
+188 ETGAAFTYD

-224 AQGPQG
+224 
-230 EKGDPGATGPQ
+230 
-241 GATGPR
+241 
-247 GPQGATGAAFT
+247 
-258 YDMFTAAQLAAL
+258 
-270 KGEKG
+270 
-275 NKGATGPKGDPG
+275 
-287 EQGPQGEKGDT
+287 EQG
-298 GATGPQGATGP
+298 
-309 RGPQGATGAA
+309 
-319 FTYDMFTAAQLAALK
+319 L
-334 GEKGD
+334 
-339 QGATGPKG
+339 
-347 DPGEQGPQGEKGDA
+347 
-361 GATGPQGATGPRGP
+361 
-375 QGETGA
+375 
-381 AFTYDMFTAAQ
+381 
-392 LAALKGEKG
+392 
-401 DQGATGPKG
+401 
-410 DPGEQG
+410 
-416 PQGEKGDT
+416 
-424 GATGPQGE
+424 QGE

-450 TGPQGPQGEKG
+450 TGPQGPRGEKG
-461 DTGATGPRG
+461 AAGATGPQGPQGDKGATGATGPQG

-499 KYFPSLGMG
+499 KYFPALGMG

-532 GNFPRA
+532 GNFPKA
-538 VNALSVCC
+538 VNALNVYC
-546 GKQVAARINNSGM
+546 GKQVAARINSSGM

>member
-1 MGNDDERGGENEGS
+1 
-15 NRRRAYKMRKGMR
+15 MR

-83 DVVFTGETAALP
+83 DVVFTGEAAALP

-170 DTGATGPQGT
+170 DTGATGPQG
-180 IGPRGPQG
+180 
-188 AAGAAFTYD
+188 
-197 MFTAAQLAA
+197 
-206 LKGEK
+206 
-211 GDKGATGPKGDPG
+211 
-224 AQGPQG
+224 
-230 EKGDPGATGPQ
+230 
-241 GATGPR
+241 ATGPR

-275 NKGATGPKGDPG
+275 DKGATGPKGDPG

-309 RGPQGATGAA
+309 RGPQGETGAA

-339 QGATGPKG
+339 TGAAGPKG
-347 DPGEQGPQGEKGDA
+347 DPGEQGPQGKKGDA

-401 DQGATGPKG
+401 
-410 DPGEQG
+410 
-416 PQGEKGDT
+416 
-424 GATGPQGE
+424 
-432 KGATGATGPQG
+432 ATGATGPQG
-443 EKGATGA
+443 EKGTTGA

-475 GTVTVN
+475 GTVTVT

-499 KYFPSLGMG
+499 KYFPALGMG

-532 GNFPRA
+532 GNFPGA
-538 VNALSVCC
+538 VNALNVYC
-546 GKQVAARINNSGM
+546 GKQVAARINSSGM

>member
-1 MGNDDERGGENEGS
+1 
-15 NRRRAYKMRKGMR
+15 
-28 EMELTVKVRKKVA
+28 MELKVKVRKKVA

-170 DTGATGPQGT
+170 DTGATGPQG
-180 IGPRGPQG
+180 
-188 AAGAAFTYD
+188 
-197 MFTAAQLAA
+197 
-206 LKGEK
+206 
-211 GDKGATGPKGDPG
+211 
-224 AQGPQG
+224 
-230 EKGDPGATGPQ
+230 
-241 GATGPR
+241 
-247 GPQGATGAAFT
+247 
-258 YDMFTAAQLAAL
+258 
-270 KGEKG
+270 
-275 NKGATGPKGDPG
+275 
-287 EQGPQGEKGDT
+287 
-298 GATGPQGATGP
+298 ATGP

-339 QGATGPKG
+339 QGAAGPKG
-347 DPGEQGPQGEKGDA
+347 DPGAQGPQGEKGDT
-361 GATGPQGATGPRGP
+361 GAAGPQGATGPRGP

-401 DQGATGPKG
+401 DKGATGPKG

-424 GATGPQGE
+424 GAAGPQGE

-450 TGPQGPQGEKG
+450 TGPQGPRGEKG
-461 DTGATGPRG
+461 AAGATGPQG

-475 GTVTVN
+475 GTVTVT
-481 TLTVTASGS
+481 TLTVTAFGS

-499 KYFPSLGMG
+499 KYFPALGMG

-519 LTAGT
+519 LAAGT
-524 AYDVGKIS
+524 TYDVGKIS
-532 GNFPRA
+532 GNFPGA
-538 VNALSVCC
+538 VNALNVYC
-546 GKQVAARINNSGM
+546 GKQVAARINSSGM

>member
-1 MGNDDERGGENEGS
+1 
-15 NRRRAYKMRKGMR
+15 MR

-158 DTGARGPQGEKG
+158 DTGARG
-170 DTGATGPQGT
+170 A
-180 IGPRGPQG
+180 
-188 AAGAAFTYD
+188 
-197 MFTAAQLAA
+197 
-206 LKGEK
+206 
-211 GDKGATGPKGDPG
+211 
-224 AQGPQG
+224 
-230 EKGDPGATGPQ
+230 
-241 GATGPR
+241 
-247 GPQGATGAAFT
+247 
-258 YDMFTAAQLAAL
+258 
-270 KGEKG
+270 
-275 NKGATGPKGDPG
+275 
-287 EQGPQGEKGDT
+287 QGEKGDT

-339 QGATGPKG
+339 TGAAGPKG
-347 DPGEQGPQGEKGDA
+347 DPGEQGLQGEKGDT

-401 DQGATGPKG
+401 DKGATGPKG

-416 PQGEKGDT
+416 PQGEKGDP
-424 GATGPQGE
+424 GATGPQGATGPRGPQGETGAAFTYDMFTAVQLAALKGEKGDKGATGPKGDPGEQGPQGEKGATGDTGLQGATGPRGPQGETGAAFTYDMFTAAQLAALKGE

-443 EKGATGA
+443 EKGTTGA

-475 GTVTVN
+475 GTVTVT

-499 KYFPSLGMG
+499 KYFPALGMG

-532 GNFPRA
+532 GNFPKA
-538 VNALSVCC
+538 VNALNVYC
-546 GKQVAARINNSGM
+546 GKQVAARINSSGM

>member
-1 MGNDDERGGENEGS
+1 
-15 NRRRAYKMRKGMR
+15 
-28 EMELTVKVRKKVA
+28 MELTVKVRKKVA

-180 IGPRGPQG
+180 TGPRGPQG

-224 AQGPQG
+224 EQGPQG

-275 NKGATGPKGDPG
+275 
-287 EQGPQGEKGDT
+287 
-298 GATGPQGATGP
+298 
-309 RGPQGATGAA
+309 
-319 FTYDMFTAAQLAALK
+319 
-334 GEKGD
+334 
-339 QGATGPKG
+339 
-347 DPGEQGPQGEKGDA
+347 
-361 GATGPQGATGPRGP
+361 
-375 QGETGA
+375 
-381 AFTYDMFTAAQ
+381 
-392 LAALKGEKG
+392 
-401 DQGATGPKG
+401 
-410 DPGEQG
+410 
-416 PQGEKGDT
+416 DT

-443 EKGATGA
+443 PRGEKGA

-461 DTGATGPRG
+461 ATGPRG
-470 PKGDP
+470 PQGSKGDP
-475 GTVTVN
+475 GTVTVT
-481 TLTVTASGS
+481 TLTVTDS
-490 SMKNVTGAA
+490 SSSLKNVTGAA
-499 KYFPSLGMG
+499 KYFPALGMG
-508 ILRVYGLTNAA
+508 ILRVYGQTNAE

-524 AYDVGKIS
+524 TYDVAKIS

-546 GKQVAARINNSGM
+546 GKQVAARINSSGM

>member
-1 MGNDDERGGENEGS
+1 MGNDDEKGGGIEGS

-170 DTGATGPQGT
+170 D
-180 IGPRGPQG
+180 
-188 AAGAAFTYD
+188 
-197 MFTAAQLAA
+197 
-206 LKGEK
+206 
-211 GDKGATGPKGDPG
+211 
-224 AQGPQG
+224 
-230 EKGDPGATGPQ
+230 
-241 GATGPR
+241 
-247 GPQGATGAAFT
+247 
-258 YDMFTAAQLAAL
+258 
-270 KGEKG
+270 
-275 NKGATGPKGDPG
+275 
-287 EQGPQGEKGDT
+287 
-298 GATGPQGATGP
+298 
-309 RGPQGATGAA
+309 
-319 FTYDMFTAAQLAALK
+319 
-334 GEKGD
+334 
-339 QGATGPKG
+339 
-347 DPGEQGPQGEKGDA
+347 A

-416 PQGEKGDT
+416 PQGEKGATGPQGATGPRGPQGATGAAFTYDMFTAAQLAALKGEKGDKGATGPKGDPGAQGPQGEKGDT

-461 DTGATGPRG
+461 ATGATGPQG

-475 GTVTVN
+475 GTVTVT

-532 GNFPRA
+532 GNFPGA
-538 VNALSVCC
+538 VNALNVYC
-546 GKQVAARINNSGM
+546 GKQVAARINSSGM